1 MKINISIIKI
11 RNINCSFIDL
21 RSIVACRSPS
31 DKIPAKSDSTS
42 FDLVVTDKIVMSFC
56 TLPNNSESQKLY
68 ESVYI
73 RYITIR

>member
-1 MKINISIIKI
+1 MLKVY
-11 RNINCSFIDL
+11 NINCSFIDL
-21 RSIVACRSPS
+21 RSIIACRSPS
-31 DKIPAKSDSTS
+31 DKIPDKSDSIS

-73 RYITIR
+73 KYIFIR